1 MSTDNH
7 NRIILEPF
15 TKKDFETFKSWITDE
30 EELALF
36 AGPIFSFPVK
46 DAELIAYLNRPEIKP
61 FKVIFRET
69 GENIGHC
76 ELNFGHELPRLSRI
90 LVGDQSMRGKGIGEQ
105 IVIEMVSIIFQ
116 NHSVQKVDLNVF
128 DFNKSAIRC
137 YEKVG
142 FEINP
147 IPTLDLSVHGKTW
160 KRLNMI
166 LSRTQFKKS

>member
-1 MSTDNH
+1 LSTDNH
-7 NRIILEPF
+7 NLITLETF
-15 TKKDFETFKSWITDE
+15 TEKDFETFKSWITDE

-36 AGPIFSFPVK
+36 AGPIFSFPIK
-46 DAELIAYLNRPEIKP
+46 DIELIAYLNRPEIKP
-61 FKVIFRET
+61 FKVILQET
-69 GENIGHC
+69 GETIGHC

-90 LVGDQSMRGKGIGEQ
+90 LVGDQSLRGKGIGEQ
-105 IVIEMVSIIFQ
+105 IVIEMAKILFQDNSITKI
-116 NHSVQKVDLNVF
+116 DLNVF

-147 IPTLDLSVHGKTW
+147 IPTLNLSVNGKTW

-166 LSRTQFKKS
+166 LSKVDFSK